1 MKRHSTRLSP
11 GVIFLLVLYGLICSV
26 LWYHGYLEHIA
37 YQTVSVLSAVSSKQ
51 EIDGTY
57 FLSVESLIPESGYF
71 TVECSE
77 EVYRSVICSED
88 VIYSMTIM
96 CRPFDPSIC
105 YLEDFDL
112 EDYFD
117 LRNK

>member
-1 MKRHSTRLSP
+1 MKQHSTRLSP
-11 GVIFLLVLYGLICSV
+11 GIIFLLVLYGLSCSV
-26 LWYHGYLEHIA
+26 LLYHEYLEHIA

-77 EVYRSVICSED
+77 D